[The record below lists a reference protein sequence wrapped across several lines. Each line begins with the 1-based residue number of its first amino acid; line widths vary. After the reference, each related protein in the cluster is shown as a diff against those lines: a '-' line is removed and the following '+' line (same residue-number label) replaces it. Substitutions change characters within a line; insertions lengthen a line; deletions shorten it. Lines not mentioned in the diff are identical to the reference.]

1 MSEAFHLFVYGTLRS
16 TGSAAAR
23 MAECELIGAATVG
36 GVLYDI
42 DGAYPA
48 LIVYGNTPVAGEVW
62 RCPPAMLPMLDEYED
77 VASGLFRRIA
87 VEVQMADGQRQG
99 CWAYVAGPRL
109 ARKLTGARR
118 IEQWA

>member
-1 MSEAFHLFVYGTLRS
+1 MSDSFHLFVYGTLRS

-23 MAECELIGAATVG
+23 MADCRLIGEGNVG

-48 LIVYGNTPVAGEVW
+48 LIVYGNTPVRGEVW
-62 RCPPAMLPMLDEYED
+62 RCPASLLSSLDEYED
-77 VASGLFRRIA
+77 VASGLFRRIG
-87 VEVQMADGQRQG
+87 VEVKMADGRVQG
-99 CWAYVAGPRL
+99 CWAYVAGPQL
-109 ARKLTGARR
+109 SRKLTSARR